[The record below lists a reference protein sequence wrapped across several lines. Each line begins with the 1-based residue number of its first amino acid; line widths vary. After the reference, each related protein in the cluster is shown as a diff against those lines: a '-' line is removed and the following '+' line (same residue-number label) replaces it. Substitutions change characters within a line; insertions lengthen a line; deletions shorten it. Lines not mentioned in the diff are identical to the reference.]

1 MKMVQGLKKNKLLL
15 FIVLIYIGMFIFM
28 QDRAIQSVDNS
39 MYYVIE
45 MLEIIPVVFVLTSLI
60 EAWVPKKVIMN
71 SFGKNS
77 GTKGYVFS
85 FLLGSLS
92 AGPIYAAFPV
102 CKMLLR
108 KGASIMN
115 IVIILSAWAVIKVP
129 MLANEAK
136 FLGIKFMGLRWILT
150 VISITIMGFVVSKI
164 MGDGSQLLAQNKEKM
179 GDGSQILT
187 KNLDSH
193 ILINKQY
200 CIGCGVCVRL
210 APLKFKLQDG
220 KAILINNSLSEEV
233 KAKIEEVVDKCPAH
247 AITYKSNG

>member
-1 MKMVQGLKKNKLLL
+1 MKKLQGLKKNKLLL
-15 FIVLIYIGMFIFM
+15 FIILIYIGMFIFM
-28 QDRAIQSVDNS
+28 KDKAVQSVGNS

-71 SFGKNS
+71 SFGENS

-108 KGASIMN
+108 KGASVMN
-115 IVIILSAWAVIKVP
+115 IVIILSAWAVVKVP

-136 FLGIKFMGLRWILT
+136 FLGVKFMGLRWILT
-150 VISITIMGFVVSKI
+150 VISITIMAYMVSKI
-164 MGDGSQLLAQNKEKM
+164 IGDGSQLLAENEEKI
-179 GDGSQILT
+179 GDGSQVFA
-187 KNLDSH
+187 KDKDCH
-193 ILINKQY
+193 ISIDKQY

-220 KAILINNSLSEEV
+220 KAILINNSFSEEV
-233 KAKIEEVVDKCPAH
+233 KSMIEEVVDKCPAH
-247 AITYKSNG
+247 VITYKSNG